1 MIRKTHCLSWLYAPV
16 RVLFSGSATLM
27 LSLSCLSCVRL
38 LPLLTILRD
47 DLQRITLQTVPFP
60 VSSAGKSAVN
70 SASCSCCAWLILLSC
85 SMISRT
91 GQSQEKRTALSVP
104 CLLLL
109 TLAES
114 VSVFSP
120 CVRQTGD
127 SPSVCS
133 ALWDL
138 LSVCPAPA
146 DGSGQQTLCPS
157 LGVCSLSWSL
167 ICSQTLLLS
176 FQLSG
181 QDLSGLSVRL
191 SESCSCP
198 SLACLPVICS
208 LCCSERRSQPV
219 QTNN

>member
-1 MIRKTHCLSWLYAPV
+1 MLY
-16 RVLFSGSATLM
+16 
-27 LSLSCLSCVRL
+27 LSCLSCVRL

-70 SASCSCCAWLILLSC
+70 SASCSCCARLILLSC

-104 CLLLL
+104 CVLLL

-146 DGSGQQTLCPS
+146 DGSGQQTL
-157 LGVCSLSWSL
+157 
-167 ICSQTLLLS
+167 LS
-176 FQLSG
+176 FFGSLFPVLVS
-181 QDLSGLSVRL
+181 DLQSDSPAL
-191 SESCSCP
+191 
-198 SLACLPVICS
+198 LPVIRTGSLRTRCPSSCS
-208 LCCSERRSQPV
+208 PSL
-219 QTNN
+219 